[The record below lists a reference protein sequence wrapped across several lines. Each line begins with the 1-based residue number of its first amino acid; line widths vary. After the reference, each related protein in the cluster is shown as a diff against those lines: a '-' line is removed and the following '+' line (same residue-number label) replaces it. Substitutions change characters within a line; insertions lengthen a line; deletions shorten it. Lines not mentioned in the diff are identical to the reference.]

1 MPKLVRRRYIAVE
14 ISSDRMFDGRDV
26 REAVLDSV
34 LRLFGEYG
42 ASRSEIALIE
52 YAQESKQAIFRCSH
66 EALDLVKASIVAMT
80 EIGGEKATVR
90 IMLISGTLKSLRRK
104 ISESPA

>member
-1 MPKLVRRRYIAVE
+1 MRRRYIAVE
-14 ISSDRMFDGRDV
+14 IDSDRMFDGRDV

-34 LRLFGEYG
+34 LGLFGEYG
-42 ASRSEIALIE
+42 ASRSELALIE
-52 YAQESKQAIFRCSH
+52 YDQEGKQAILRCSH

-80 EIGGEKATVR
+80 EIRDEKATAH

>member
-1 MPKLVRRRYIAVE
+1 MRRRYIAVE
-14 ISSDRMFDGRDV
+14 INSDRMFDGRDI

-42 ASRSEIALIE
+42 ASRSELALIE
-52 YAQESKQAIFRCSH
+52 YDQERKQAILRCSH

-80 EIGGEKATVR
+80 EVSGEKATAH
-90 IMLISGTLKSLRRK
+90 IMLVSGTLKSLRRK
-104 ISESPA
+104 ISKSPA

>member
-1 MPKLVRRRYIAVE
+1 MRRRYIAVG
-14 ISSDRMFDGRDV
+14 IDSDRMFDGRDV

-42 ASRSEIALIE
+42 ASRSELALIE
-52 YAQESKQAIFRCSH
+52 YDQERKQAILRCSH

-80 EIGGEKATVR
+80 EISGEKATVR
-90 IMLISGTLKSLRRK
+90 IMLVSGTLKSLRRK
-104 ISESPA
+104 ISKSPA